1 MSGLETAIRN
11 ALARSERDDAHVRAR
26 IYQSARQAL
35 DAGLKK
41 QEISDPD
48 VIDRQRRALE
58 DKIREIEIEER
69 QRIKTAEAEAAARA
83 AAEVRIDSPE
93 PDLAVDRM
101 DEPSLDGQTRHPS
114 QTAAGTAA
122 DEDTFGSLAAMRA
135 EAGSDRLAPEAPS
148 VTAAKETRLGRKK
161 KARQPAGADD
171 AASVGPAPQVP
182 GEKRKR
188 QRRGLIS
195 RLFIYLIFFAFLAM
209 GGWWAYSSG
218 LFLTPEQR
226 DTSVPN
232 PPPAVREED
241 FNGGAGQAFN
251 PRQGFSDDWLQV
263 YAADSKVTV
272 TPGAEASAEVVAMA
286 DGPALRITSRAPGAG
301 GDVAIPVPVEVLRE
315 MAGKTS
321 TIALTLQAVG
331 NASVQLAVRCDFAS
345 LGTCSRHRVMAMQER
360 ADTLFRVTFDR
371 TLAPTQAGR
380 IYVNSDILGG
390 SQPILLYSVR
400 VLPGQ

>member
-41 QEISDPD
+41 QDITDPD
-48 VIDRQRRALE
+48 VIDRQRRGLE

-69 QRIKTAEAEAAARA
+69 HRIRAAEAEAAARA
-83 AAEVRIDSPE
+83 AAEVQIDSPT
-93 PDLAVDRM
+93 PDLAADRM
-101 DEPSLDGQTRHPS
+101 DEPSLGGQTRDPS
-114 QTAAGTAA
+114 QIEAGAAG
-122 DEDTFGSLAAMRA
+122 DEDAFGSLAAMRA
-135 EAGSDRLAPEAPS
+135 EPGSDRLAPEAPS
-148 VTAAKETRLGRKK
+148 FPGPKESRFGRKK
-161 KARQPAGADD
+161 KSKATRANRTE
-171 AASVGPAPQVP
+171 SELSAPQVP

-195 RLFIYLIFFAFLAM
+195 RLFIYFIFFTFLAM

-241 FNGGAGQAFN
+241 FTGAAGQAFN
-251 PRQGFSDDWLQV
+251 PQQGFSDDWLQV
-263 YAADSKVTV
+263 YTADSKVAV

-331 NASVQLAVRCDFAS
+331 NAAVQLAVRCDFAS
-345 LGTCSRHRVMAMQER
+345 LGSCSRHRVMAMQER

>member
-41 QEISDPD
+41 QEITDPG
-48 VIDRQRRALE
+48 VIDRQRRGLE

-69 QRIKTAEAEAAARA
+69 QRIKLAEADRATRA
-83 AAEVRIDSPE
+83 AEEVRLDAPVMDGPAE
-93 PDLAVDRM
+93 QL
-101 DEPSLDGQTRHPS
+101 DEPSLGGQTRDASRPTS
-114 QTAAGTAA
+114 E
-122 DEDTFGSLAAMRA
+122 DEGAFDGLAAMRA
-135 EAGSDRLAPEAPS
+135 EPASDRLAPQPPAEPPQKAS
-148 VTAAKETRLGRKK
+148 RFGRKT
-161 KARQPAGADD
+161 KAPKSMPADD
-171 AASVGPAPQVP
+171 TPSAVGPAPKVP
-182 GEKRKR
+182 GEKRRR
-188 QRRGLIS
+188 QRRGLLS
-195 RLFIYLIFFAFLAM
+195 RLFIYTTFFAFLAL
-209 GGWWAYSSG
+209 GGWWAYSGG

-232 PPPAVREED
+232 PPPAVQEED
-241 FNGGAGQAFN
+241 FTGAAGQAFN
-251 PRQGFSDDWLQV
+251 PQQGFSDDWLEV
-263 YAADSKVTV
+263 YAASSKTPV

-286 DGPALRITSRAPGAG
+286 DGPALRITSRSPGAG

-331 NASVQLAVRCDFAS
+331 NAAVQLAVRCDFTS